1 MDIYTHIYM
10 YAHNGM
16 LSGHQKEIS
25 LFTTTW
31 MNLEGIMLSEK
42 KKNTKWSH
50 LYVDYKK
57 QNKQYKMKTDSD
69 TEKNGWCCRGEGRG
83 RGEIGEGNQEVQ
95 TSSFKIKKPQR
106 YNMHKE

>member
-1 MDIYTHIYM
+1 M

-31 MNLEGIMLSEK
+31 MNLEGITLSEK

-50 LYVDYKK
+50 LYLDYKK

-69 TEKNGWCCRGEGRG
+69 TEKKMGGVAEERDVGGEKQLKGTNRY
-83 RGEIGEGNQEVQ
+83 
-95 TSSFKIKKPQR
+95 KPLVL
-106 YNMHKE
+106 K